1 MLGDEDVPPV
11 TTDPLMQNPTPGTPA
26 PLVAG
31 VPLDANPTAI
41 WQGTVAARRE
51 LNSQRGELQTQ
62 RRRVSEQLQN
72 PRIEGPDRQGLERQI
87 IDIDAR
93 IMTLDKQI
101 SAANE
106 RVAQAALVPG
116 AAVEPRRESDEVPE
130 AVFVLS
136 GIFFVVVLFPLSV
149 AFALRLVRRGARG
162 VAALPHDIMERFNE
176 RFNRIDQAVEAMAVE
191 VERIGEGQRFVTRLM
206 SDRVAAP
213 ELPSGR
219 TPGT

>member
-1 MLGDEDVPPV
+1 MLDDEDVPPV
-11 TTDPLMQNPTPGTPA
+11 TSDPLMQNPAPGTPA

-31 VPLDANPTAI
+31 VPLDANPTAV

-51 LNSQRGELQTQ
+51 LSGQRSELQSQ

-87 IDIDAR
+87 VDIDSR
-93 IMTLDKQI
+93 IMALDKQI
-101 SAANE
+101 AAANE

-116 AAVEPRRESDEVPE
+116 AVVEPRRQNDEVPE
-130 AVFVLS
+130 EAFVLV
-136 GIFFVVVLFPLSV
+136 GVFFLVVLMPLSI
-149 AFALRLVRRGARG
+149 AFAVRWMRRGVRS
-162 VAALPHDIMERFNE
+162 VAALPHDIMERFN
-176 RFNRIDQAVEAMAVE
+176 RVDQAIEAMAVE

-206 SDRVAAP
+206 SERAATP

-219 TPGT
+219 